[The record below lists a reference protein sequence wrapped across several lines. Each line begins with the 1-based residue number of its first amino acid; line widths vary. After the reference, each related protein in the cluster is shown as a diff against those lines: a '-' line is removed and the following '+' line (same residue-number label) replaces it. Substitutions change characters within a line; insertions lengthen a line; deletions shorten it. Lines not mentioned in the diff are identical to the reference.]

1 MTNSGEAVDLD
12 VNQLLSSTENIGL
25 RVLTSL
31 KAQPKSWML
40 IAGEYA
46 RAGRIDTA
54 DELLSFAINGEH
66 IPDLSHPCNAIQI
79 THPRLRAP
87 GLARELCGPVD
98 AQSIRHDRRARH
110 ARLPRPRSSSRGPQD
125 CLGRS
130 QSVPNTHSPPR
141 LEVGLIHAGS
151 CRMDRVRPAGLSRQG
166 CRELL
171 PDRGRLF
178 QTGGRSSGTTAEAST
193 GRGWKG

>member
-1 MTNSGEAVDLD
+1 MTEDQKPIDVDESQDIEEERLVDLFDARSVISRTKLVDHDLVLTLLARRMTNSGEAVDLD

-66 IPDLSHPCNAIQI
+66 IPEPSHLRNAIQI
-79 THPRLRAP
+79 AHTRLRAP
-87 GLARELCGPVD
+87 GVARELCGPVD
-98 AQSIRHDRRARH
+98 A
-110 ARLPRPRSSSRGPQD
+110 
-125 CLGRS
+125 
-130 QSVPNTHSPPR
+130 
-141 LEVGLIHAGS
+141 
-151 CRMDRVRPAGLSRQG
+151 
-166 CRELL
+166 
-171 PDRGRLF
+171 
-178 QTGGRSSGTTAEAST
+178 
-193 GRGWKG
+193 